1 MTETAGTI
9 SGRRILGA
17 IAALTVLVVAGVGYF
32 LGTLDPSK
40 TATLLG
46 FTFPQTP
53 YSMAG
58 FGVVFALIS
67 FLVLYTCLSVFS
79 SSESGNEL

>member
-1 MTETAGTI
+1 MVETAGTV

-58 FGVVFALIS
+58 FGVVFALCS
-67 FLVLYTCLSVFS
+67 FFVLYACITMFS
-79 SSESGNEL
+79 PTKSGNET